1 VLDALSGKRKHASL
15 GPKLVEGSEDHAHKR
30 FDELVAQGIKPS
42 DTVVDY
48 GCGTLRLGVRFID
61 YLDADRYVGLD
72 IDDRIIAAGRDHLRA
87 DLVEAKRP
95 VLEVIS
101 PQSLARAWIFSNGV
115 LPHVPPDHLNAYFT
129 NLARLVVRPGSSAE
143 RREPSTRSSR
153 PRAGCTM
160 ELTCKR
166 WSRPAACS

>member
-1 VLDALSGKRKHASL
+1 MH
-15 GPKLVEGSEDHAHKR
+15 
-30 FDELVAQGIKPS
+30 
-42 DTVVDY
+42 
-48 GCGTLRLGVRFID
+48 FID

-72 IDDRIIAAGRDHLRA
+72 IDDRIIAAGRDHLPA

-101 PQSLARAWIFSNGV
+101 PESLARAAAYAWIFSNGFSACAAG
-115 LPHVPPDHLNAYFT
+115 PFDAYFT
-129 NLARLVVRPGSSAE
+129 NLARFVCVHRLFSNARQAQ
-143 RREPSTRSSR
+143 TLFQDI
-153 PRAGCTM
+153 TM